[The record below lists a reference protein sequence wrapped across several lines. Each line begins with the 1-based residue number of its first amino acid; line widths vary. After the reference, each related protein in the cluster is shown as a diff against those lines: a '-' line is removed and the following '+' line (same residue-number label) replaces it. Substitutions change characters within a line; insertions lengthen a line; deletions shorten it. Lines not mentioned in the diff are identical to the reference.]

1 MRDRGVFIIEDATVP
16 VFADPPDG
24 EDGERGEMPTKIRS
38 RALDC
43 RRETFHELFILAR
56 KGSCGVAPRQ
66 HLMPSLARK
75 GTSEDVLHRFWFFV
89 AKRVVVVVG
98 QTVSG

>member
-1 MRDRGVFIIEDATVP
+1 MRDRGSFIVEDATIS

-24 EDGERGEMPTKIRS
+24 EDGERGEMSTKIRS

-43 RRETFHELFILAR
+43 RRETFHELITR